1 MDVEMNASNE
11 QAEIVPDITFSFEHV
26 AVIVVLFPV

>member
-1 MDVEMNASNE
+1 MVVEMNATDG
-11 QAEIVPDITFSFEHV
+11 QAEKVPDLTYSFDNV

>member
-1 MDVEMNASNE
+1 MDVEMNATNE
-11 QAEIVPDITFSFEHV
+11 QAEIVPDITYSFDNV